1 MSYSLSI
8 LVPTIN
14 RYPYLKEL
22 IYLINSF
29 NSLEIEL
36 VIQDNSTDNS
46 EFLSYLNKNKYPWI
60 NYSYSS
66 GYLTSVENFDK
77 AVMNS
82 KGEYLCFIGDDDGV
96 VRNVTTYVYWMK
108 KNNIDALRGGRS
120 DYYWPETGINGGFLY
135 NDTISKKVQIL
146 KPITELNYMLSNGC
160 QGLSKIPLLY
170 TGIVKKSILE
180 EIYKIGGTYFPGA
193 SGDIANGVALCF
205 LVKKYAYIENPIVIS
220 GTSRNTGGGVHKTK
234 KRRLELTD
242 VSFISKTTVTDW
254 EKTIPPIWSGLL
266 VWPESAI
273 KALRYMSKEIYIDKV
288 NLNLSLAAF
297 AVKNKS
303 YFNLAYRFA
312 KSKSKFIFYFLFII
326 VKYVFTGVL
335 DKVIRFK
342 TQNKKC
348 IGGDIHYNVK
358 NIFDAENILYQKIG
372 DIKDL

>member
-46 EFLSYLNKNKYPWI
+46 EFLSYLDNKKHSWI

-77 AVMNS
+77 AVKNS

-96 VRNVTTYVYWMK
+96 VRNIITYVHWMK
-108 KNNIDALRGGRS
+108 KHNIDALRGGRS

-146 KPITELNYMLSNGC
+146 KPITELNYMFNNGC
-160 QGLSKIPLLY
+160 RGLSKIPLLY
-170 TGIVKKSILE
+170 TGIVKKTILE

-205 LVKKYAYIENPIVIS
+205 LVEKYAYIENPIVIS
-220 GTSRNTGGGVHKTK
+220 GTSKNTGGGVHKTK
-234 KRRLELTD
+234 KRRLQLTD
-242 VSFISKTTVTDW
+242 VSFISKTTVADW
-254 EKTIPPIWSGLL
+254 EKSIPPIWHGLL

-273 KALRYMSKEIYIDKV
+273 KALRYMSKESYIDKL

-326 VKYVFTGVL
+326 VKYVFTGIL
-335 DKVIRFK
+335 DKVVRFK
-342 TQNKKC
+342 TQHKKC
-348 IGGDIHYNVK
+348 IGGDIHKNVK